1 MLDERQIGDLM
12 LTEIESAERP
22 STLLD
27 LERAMSTA
35 RRQRRLA
42 QGAGA
47 ALLAAALTVG
57 GLTVPDLLTPDRPPT
72 PAPFGTAP
80 AGGET
85 GLPVALTTVDPQR
98 VYVRFGWLPDG
109 LRDLQYQAGLLLSG
123 PGVYLGASNGRT
135 DDQRQVVSVSLF
147 PKGVQP
153 SAPQR
158 DSGEPAVAGD
168 SDVGPQLNGGDGVFT
183 SYSGA
188 EKPEAI
194 LRWRYAPDGWAQV
207 RVFGTGSDVQH
218 TATQVARSLRF
229 GTDTVPMPA
238 TVAVAGLPANLRLI
252 TVDVNESLDEPTSWY
267 AGWTWTPQPATAD
280 AGRQRAR
287 TLSVGVSRYRNVTD
301 PADRAYVDPN
311 TTVGGHPARFGG
323 ENGNESLTVY
333 DVNGANVSID
343 DSALLPTGGTRA
355 LFPAVTLVP
364 QPTNWHTHL
373 AR

>member
-22 STLLD
+22 SDVLD
-27 LERAMSTA
+27 VERAMRTA

-57 GLTVPDLLTPDRPPT
+57 GLTVPDLLTADRPPA
-72 PAPFGTAP
+72 PAPLGAAP
-80 AGGET
+80 VDGET

-109 LRDLQYQAGLLLSG
+109 MRDLQYQAGLLLSG
-123 PGVYLGASNGRT
+123 PGVYLGASNGHT
-135 DDQRQVVSVSLF
+135 DDQRQFVTVSLL
-147 PKGVQP
+147 PKGVEP

-168 SDVGPQLNGGDGVFT
+168 SDRGPRLNGGDSVFA

-194 LRWRYAPDGWAQV
+194 LRWQYAPDGWAQV
-207 RVFGTGSDVQH
+207 RVFGTESDVRE

-229 GTDTVPMPA
+229 GADTVPMPA
-238 TVAVAGLPANLRLI
+238 TVAGVPANLRMI
-252 TVDVNESLDEPTSWY
+252 NVSVSESLDQPRSWF
-267 AGWTWTPQPATAD
+267 AGWTWTPEPATAEP
-280 AGRQRAR
+280 GRQRAH
-287 TLSVGVSRYRNVTD
+287 TLTVGVSLYRNVTD
-301 PADRAYVDPN
+301 PTDRAYVDPN
-311 TTVGGHPARFGG
+311 TTLAGHQARFGG
-323 ENGNESLTVY
+323 NNGNESLIVY

-355 LFPAVTLVP
+355 LFPAVKLVAEP
-364 QPTNWHTHL
+364 VNWHTHL
-373 AR
+373 YR

>member
-27 LERAMSTA
+27 VDRAMTTA

-57 GLTVPDLLTPDRPPT
+57 GLTVPDLLAPDRAPT
-72 PAPFGTAP
+72 PTPFGTAP

-109 LRDLQYQAGLLLSG
+109 LRNLQYQAGLLLSG
-123 PGVYLGASNGRT
+123 PGVHLGASNGRT
-135 DDQRQVVSVSLF
+135 DDQRQFVAVSLL

-153 SAPQR
+153 PAPQR
-158 DSGEPAVAGD
+158 DNGEFALAGATEA
-168 SDVGPQLNGGDGVFT
+168 GPELNGGPSVFT

-194 LRWRYAPDGWAQV
+194 LRWEYAPKGWVQV
-207 RVFGTGSDVQH
+207 RVFGVGPDARDAAVR
-218 TATQVARSLRF
+218 VARTLRF
-229 GTDTVPMPA
+229 DTGIVPMPA
-238 TVAVAGLPANLRLI
+238 AVTGVPANLGLI
-252 TVDVNESLDEPTSWY
+252 QVDVSESLDEPLTWY
-267 AGWTWTPQPATAD
+267 AGMTWTAEPGTDP
-280 AGRQRAR
+280 GRQRAR
-287 TLSVGVSRYRNVTD
+287 TLTVGVSRYRNVTD
-301 PADRAYVDPN
+301 PADKAYVDPN
-311 TTVGGHPARFGG
+311 TTVDGHPARFGG
-323 ENGNESLTVY
+323 EKGNESLTVY
-333 DVNGANVSID
+333 DVNGANVTID
-343 DSALLPTGGTRA
+343 DSALLPGGGTRA
-355 LFPAVTLVP
+355 FFPAVTLVP
-364 QPTNWHTHL
+364 DPATWHTHL
-373 AR
+373 YR

>member
-22 STLLD
+22 SVVLD
-27 LERAMSTA
+27 VEGAMSTA
-35 RRQRRLA
+35 RRQRHLA

-47 ALLAAALTVG
+47 ALLAVALTVG
-57 GLTVPDLLTPDRPPT
+57 GLTLPNLLTPDRPPA
-72 PAPFGTAP
+72 PAPLGTAP

-123 PGVYLGASNGRT
+123 PGVHLGASNGRT
-135 DDQRQVVSVSLF
+135 DDQRQFVAVSLL

-158 DSGEPAVAGD
+158 DSAEPAVAGATEA
-168 SDVGPQLNGGDGVFT
+168 GPELNGGPSVFA

-194 LRWRYAPDGWAQV
+194 LRWRYAPDGWAQLRMVGAGPDV
-207 RVFGTGSDVQH
+207 RAA
-218 TATQVARSLRF
+218 ATHVARSLRF
-229 GTDTVPMPA
+229 GSDPVPMPA
-238 TVAVAGLPANLRLI
+238 TVAGVPANLRLI
-252 TVDVNESLDEPTSWY
+252 TLDVNESLDEPRSWY
-267 AGWTWTPQPATAD
+267 AGWTWTAQPDTAEPQW
-280 AGRQRAR
+280 QRAR

-301 PADRAYVDPN
+301 PTDKAYVDPN
-311 TTVGGHPARFGG
+311 TTVGGHQARFSG
-323 ENGNESLTVY
+323 EDGNESLTVY
-333 DVNGANVSID
+333 DVNGANVTID

-355 LFPAVTLVP
+355 LFPTITLVGDP
-364 QPTNWHTHL
+364 AAWHTHL
-373 AR
+373 HG

>member
-12 LTEIESAERP
+12 LTEVESAERP
-22 STLLD
+22 SAVLD
-27 LERAMSTA
+27 LHRAMTTA

-42 QGAGA
+42 RGTGA

-57 GLTVPDLLTPDRPPT
+57 GLVVPDLLTRDRPPA
-72 PAPFGTAP
+72 PVPFGTAP
-80 AGGET
+80 AGAQT

-123 PGVYLGASNGRT
+123 PGVYLGASNGRS
-135 DDQRQVVSVSLF
+135 DDQRQFVAVWLL

-158 DSGEPAVAGD
+158 DSAEPAVAGD
-168 SDVGPQLNGGDGVFT
+168 TAAGPELNGGPSVFA

-207 RVFGTGSDVQH
+207 RVVGTGSDVRG

-229 GTDTVPMPA
+229 GTDPVPMPA
-238 TVAVAGLPANLRLI
+238 TVAGIPGNLRMI
-252 TVDVNESLDEPTSWY
+252 TLGVNESLDEPRSWY
-267 AGWTWTPQPATAD
+267 AGWTWTSEPATVEPKW
-280 AGRQRAR
+280 QRAR
-287 TLSVGVSRYRNVTD
+287 TLTVGVSRYRNVTD
-301 PADRAYVDPN
+301 PTDKAYVDPN
-311 TTVGGHPARFGG
+311 TTLDGHRARFGG

-355 LFPAVTLVP
+355 LYPAVTLVAEP
-364 QPTNWHTHL
+364 ANWHTHL
-373 AR
+373 HQ

>member
-22 STLLD
+22 SAVLD
-27 LERAMSTA
+27 VERAMSTA

-47 ALLAAALTVG
+47 ALLAVALTVG
-57 GLTVPDLLTPDRPPT
+57 GLTVPDLLTPDRPPAPT
-72 PAPFGTAP
+72 PLGAAPVDGQ
-80 AGGET
+80 T

-109 LRDLQYQAGLLLSG
+109 MRDLQYQAGLLLSG
-123 PGVYLGASNGRT
+123 QGVHLGASNGRT
-135 DDQRQVVSVSLF
+135 DDQRQFVTVSLL
-147 PKGVQP
+147 PKGVEP

-158 DSGEPAVAGD
+158 NSGEPAVAGD
-168 SDVGPQLNGGDGVFT
+168 SERGPRLNGGDSVFA

-194 LRWRYAPDGWAQV
+194 LCWQYAPDGWAQV
-207 RVFGTGSDVQH
+207 RVFGTGSDVRK

-229 GTDTVPMPA
+229 GTDTIPMPA
-238 TVAVAGLPANLRLI
+238 TVAGVPAGLRLI
-252 TVDVNESLDEPTSWY
+252 TVNVHESLDEPNYWD
-267 AGWTWTPQPATAD
+267 AGWTWTQEPATAD
-280 AGRQRAR
+280 PGRQRAR
-287 TLSVGVSRYRNVTD
+287 TLAVVVARYRNVTD
-301 PADRAYVDPN
+301 PTDRAFVDPN
-311 TTVGGHPARFGG
+311 TTLDGHPARFTEGD
-323 ENGNESLTVY
+323 GNESLTVY

-355 LFPAVTLVP
+355 LFPMVTLVAEP
-364 QPTNWHTHL
+364 AAWHTHL
-373 AR
+373 HR

>member
-1 MLDERQIGDLM
+1 MLNERHIGDLM

-22 STLLD
+22 SVVLD
-27 LERAMSTA
+27 VERAMSTA

-47 ALLAAALTVG
+47 ALLAVALTVG
-57 GLTVPDLLTPDRPPT
+57 GLTVPDLLTPDRPPA
-72 PAPFGTAP
+72 PAPFGTTP
-80 AGGET
+80 ADGET

-123 PGVYLGASNGRT
+123 PGVHLSASNGRT
-135 DDQRQVVSVSLF
+135 DDQRQFVAVSLL
-147 PKGVQP
+147 PKDVQP

-158 DSGEPAVAGD
+158 DSGELALARATEAG
-168 SDVGPQLNGGDGVFT
+168 PELNGGPSVFT

-194 LRWRYAPDGWAQV
+194 LRWEYAPKGWAQV
-207 RVFGTGSDVQH
+207 RVFGVQPD
-218 TATQVARSLRF
+218 ARDAAVQVARSLRF
-229 GTDTVPMPA
+229 DTSLVPMPA
-238 TVAVAGLPANLRLI
+238 TVTGLPANLGLI
-252 TVDVNESLDEPTSWY
+252 TVDVSESLDEPLTWY
-267 AGWTWTPQPATAD
+267 LGMTWTAEPGTEP
-280 AGRQRAR
+280 GRQRAR
-287 TLSVGVSRYRNVTD
+287 TLSLGVSRYRNITD
-301 PADRAYVDPN
+301 PTARGYVDPN
-311 TTVGGHPARFGG
+311 TTLDGHPARFTG

-333 DVNGANVSID
+333 DVHGVNVSID

-355 LFPAVTLVP
+355 LFPAVTLVADP
-364 QPTNWHTHL
+364 ANWHTHL